1 MADQN
6 CITNDAAL
14 NRLQDYIG
22 RLQSVTLDFNEVD
35 RYLQY
40 VETEDS
46 GVTPSSIPMLP
57 HTKEAIVDSVF
68 YDNIRAKLTD
78 IISNLTTVKDDLY
91 FAIEISTEF
100 PIKMGHFNFDS
111 STDRLTAYD
120 DAGIAFPLF
129 SDNAGG
135 SIVSLGDEF
144 KMQDAEDPENL
155 PYGTVEVDNVDTNGT
170 WIEFT
175 PTSFP
180 NGVSNTQDTRWKMIR
195 RLKQV

>member
-35 RYLQY
+35 RFLQY

-57 HTKEAIVDSVF
+57 HTKEVVVDSVF

-91 FAIEISTEF
+91 FGIEISTEF
-100 PIKMGHFNFDS
+100 PVKMGHFDFNV
-111 STDRLTAYD
+111 STKVLTAYD
-120 DAGIAFPLF
+120 DAGIEFPLF

-135 SIVSLGDEF
+135 SIVDAGDEF

-155 PYGTVEVDNVDTNGT
+155 PYGTVEVLSAAADGKSIT
-170 WIEFT
+170 FT
-175 PTSFP
+175 AASFP